1 MKIILFAV
9 SIVSLLVSPSF
20 AELPE
25 TKPAEILGTW
35 RVLDYITRK
44 PRYVV
49 KISENKGQFEG
60 HIVKVLNGGM
70 EIRDGICAD
79 CEGLLKGTSLLGLRI
94 IYSIKRDGSTY
105 EDGYLLDPMSGN
117 VYDCRAWIKNDGAK
131 LLVRGYN
138 GLFFRTHTWLRIY

>member
-1 MKIILFAV
+1 MKIILLTV

-35 RVLDYITRK
+35 RVLDYTTRK

-60 HIVKVLNGGM
+60 HIVKVLGGDV
-70 EIRDGICAD
+70 EIR
-79 CEGLLKGTSLLGLRI
+79 
-94 IYSIKRDGSTY
+94 
-105 EDGYLLDPMSGN
+105 
-117 VYDCRAWIKNDGAK
+117 
-131 LLVRGYN
+131 
-138 GLFFRTHTWLRIY
+138 